1 MIVVP
6 EPERDYSDRA
16 WNRFPPPLRRKIE
29 DLERDGYE
37 GKRLS
42 VVIIQVWERE
52 RATVLV
58 PKELQNTKAY
68 RDTGN
73 FSILKNCGEFELQ
86 TVKRNGEAEIKL
98 RDRLEEL
105 LRLLPS

>member
-1 MIVVP
+1 
-6 EPERDYSDRA
+6 
-16 WNRFPPPLRRKIE
+16 
-29 DLERDGYE
+29 
-37 GKRLS
+37 
-42 VVIIQVWERE
+42 
-52 RATVLV
+52 LV
-58 PKELQNTKAY
+58 PAKELQNTKAY

-73 FSILKNCGEFELQ
+73 FSILKNCGEFKLQ